1 MNTPL
6 RVLIVEDSDDDAL
19 LLVRELSRSGYDPTW
34 IRVQNPQALQSA
46 LGSTEWDV
54 IISDFS
60 MPGFTGI
67 DALRLVRSRD
77 RETPFIFVSGTIG
90 EDVAVDAMRAGAQ
103 DYVSKGN
110 LKRLGPAIGR
120 ELLDVTER
128 KRTAAALRAAQ
139 EHAGSLAA
147 RLERVLESV
156 PDVLYSVDAAVTE
169 CYYMSPACITTL
181 GYRPDEFMTSPSLWG
196 ERVHEDDRAAVR
208 ARRERVLEQRRQE
221 RLEYRIRHRDGSI
234 RWLEDEIVPVTNDA
248 GVVERLDGIAR
259 DITERRRLEE
269 QFRQA
274 QKMEAVGRL
283 AGGVAHDFNNLLTVI
298 TSYVDLLV
306 DDLPANDSRR
316 QDLREV
322 AKAAAAAAGLTRQL
336 LAFSRQQVLEPRV
349 LDLNGVVAAAGN
361 MLKRLIGDDI
371 VLATVLARDLGRV
384 KADPGQVEQVIMN
397 LAVNARDAMPNGGQ
411 LTIETANTQLDATY
425 TMDHTPVDPGAYV
438 QLSVSDTGA
447 GMDAATQRRMF
458 EPFFTTKE
466 VGKGTGLG
474 LATVYGIVKQSGG
487 FIWVYSEPG
496 QGTTFKIYLPS
507 IDEPRDVDAARGDAA
522 PSLRGTETVLLVEDA
537 DPLRAV
543 CRRILERHGYTVLDA
558 PGGRVALER
567 ARGHPGVIDLLMTD
581 AVMPGMSG
589 RQLAEQLKEFRPEVK
604 VLFVSGYTDDAVI
617 RHGILAPGMAFLQ
630 KPFSPEVLARR
641 VREVL
646 DVL

>member
-1 MNTPL
+1 MSTPL

-34 IRVQNPQALQSA
+34 TRVHSAPALQSA
-46 LGSTEWDV
+46 LGSAAWDV

-67 DALRLVRSRD
+67 DALRLVRGRD
-77 RETPFIFVSGTIG
+77 QDTPFIFVSGTIG
-90 EDVAVDAMRAGAQ
+90 EDTAVSAMRAGAQ
-103 DYVSKGN
+103 DYVTKGN
-110 LKRLGPAIGR
+110 LKRLAPAIAR
-120 ELLDVTER
+120 ELLDVAER
-128 KRTAAALRAAQ
+128 KRSATVLREAQ

-147 RLERVLESV
+147 RLQHVLESV
-156 PDVLYSVDAAVTE
+156 PDVLYSVDAGVTV
-169 CYYMSPACITTL
+169 CYYMSPACITAL
-181 GYRPDEFMTSPSLWG
+181 GYRPEEFMANPGLWG
-196 ERVHEDDRAAVR
+196 ERVHEDDRGVVR

-221 RLEYRIRHRDGSI
+221 RLEYRIRHRDGSV
-234 RWLEDEIVPVTNDA
+234 RWLEDEIVPVTNEV

-259 DITERRRLEE
+259 DITDRRKLEE

-298 TSYVDLLV
+298 TSYVDLIM
-306 DDLPANDSRR
+306 DDLPPDDSRR
-316 QDLREV
+316 QDLGEV
-322 AKAAAAAAGLTRQL
+322 AKAATTAAGLTRQL

-349 LDLNGVVAAAGN
+349 LDLNGVVAAAGKL
-361 MLKRLIGDDI
+361 LKRLIGDD
-371 VLATVLARDLGRV
+371 VALATVLAPDLGRV
-384 KADPGQVEQVIMN
+384 RADPGQVEQVLMN
-397 LAVNARDAMPNGGQ
+397 LAVNARDAMPDGGQ
-411 LTIETANTQLDATY
+411 LTIETANTRLDATY
-425 TMDHTPVDPGAYV
+425 TMEHAPVDSGPYV
-438 QLSVSDTGA
+438 QLSVSDTGS
-447 GMDAATQRRMF
+447 GIDAETQRRMF

-496 QGTTFKIYLPS
+496 HGATFKIYLPS
-507 IDEPRDVDAARGDAA
+507 IDEAREADERRGGAP
-522 PSLRGTETVLLVEDA
+522 PSLKGTETVMLVEDA

-543 CRRILERHGYTVLDA
+543 SQRILERHGYTVIDA
-558 PGGRVALER
+558 PNGRVALEKAR
-567 ARGHPGVIDLLMTD
+567 ANPGVIDLLMTD

-589 RQLAEQLKEFRPEVK
+589 RQLAEQLQELRPDLK

-617 RHGILAPGMAFLQ
+617 RHGILTPGMAFLQ
-630 KPFSPEVLARR
+630 KPFSPEMLARK

-646 DVL
+646 DMS